1 MTLFPNRPRP
11 DCRQPDKERDAADHE
26 ALKQFDTPP
35 LAGRRRT
42 KQGYI
47 WRGTKMMLGA
57 PFAALSLGQIMQ
69 NGRLI
74 RGLVSDLKHGP
85 LPPRAIPISFDGKLD
100 VQATAIAYELSARD
114 LEAHLA
120 KRRGQTATM
129 AYLAFILGC
138 TFVALWFWRLSDL
151 DRTATRLLVGLQFAP
166 FCLVFFLAAFQQ
178 AHVNWQLRTGRLGSA
193 GDYLRSP
200 EPFLPR
206 R

>member
-1 MTLFPNRPRP
+1 MTLFPNRQRP
-11 DCRQPDKERDAADHE
+11 DWRKPAEEGEAAEQEGFEQPDK
-26 ALKQFDTPP
+26 PP
-35 LAGRRRT
+35 AAGRRRT
-42 KQGYI
+42 KQGYV
-47 WRGTKMMLGA
+47 WRGTKMVLGA
-57 PFAALSLGQIMQ
+57 PIAALSLGQIMQ

-74 RGLVSDLKHGP
+74 RGLVSDIKRGP
-85 LPPRAIPISFDGKLD
+85 LPPRVIPITPDGKLD
-100 VQATAIAYELSARD
+100 FSATAIAYGLSTRD

-129 AYLAFILGC
+129 AYLAFALGC
-138 TFVALWFWRLSDL
+138 TFVALWFWRLLEL
-151 DRTATRLLVGLQFAP
+151 DGTAVRLLVGLQFAP